1 MNFSL
6 KKLSVI
12 LPVFFLI
19 ITIAAPLAADAA
31 DLGLIPCGTKDNPC
45 KLKDFGC
52 LAKNIINFLLFNL
65 AAPLAVISF
74 LIGGILMIT
83 AAGNQ
88 NQLDRGK
95 SIFYNTVIGIV
106 IAFGAWLIVNLI
118 LQSLLK
124 DSSRNPLRTI
134 ETCQNTLISK

>member
-1 MNFSL
+1 MNFAP

-19 ITIAAPLAADAA
+19 ITIAAPLTAGAA
-31 DLGLIPCGTKDNPC
+31 GLIPCGAKDKMC
-45 KLKDFGC
+45 TLADFGC
-52 LAKNIINFLLFNL
+52 LVDNIVKFLLFKL

-88 NQLDRGK
+88 NQLERGK
-95 SIFYNTVIGIV
+95 SIFYYTVIGIV

-118 LQSLLK
+118 LQGLLNDK
-124 DSSRNPLRTI
+124 FKNPL
-134 ETCQNTLISK
+134 EALKTCSS